1 MKQNIAIL
9 TDSSSSIYRVD
20 HNFDNLFMIDIPC
33 FIGDE
38 IFTDFASNKDDAF
51 YQSLRKTS
59 LVPKTSQPSVG
70 ETIAKFEEIRSLGFT
85 QVIYL
90 PISKEL
96 SGTFQNGFM
105 ASQMIEGIEVTL
117 VDTKT
122 TVSILGGMALEAA
135 RLAKVGYSAEHIID
149 KVLKLRA
156 NSNYYLTV
164 NDLTSL
170 VKNGRLSNAKSFVAN
185 LLRIKPVIRLTEE
198 GKITSIENV
207 RTFKGSIKKMI
218 DYVQKDFNPYNGV
231 LHISYAGNEE
241 ELQMVHE
248 LLKER
253 FPNSRIEIYTIPA
266 TVVAHTGLTS
276 IGVGYINY

>member
-1 MKQNIAIL
+1 MKQKIAVL
-9 TDSSSSIYRVD
+9 TDSSSSIYKVN

-38 IFTDFASNKDDAF
+38 VFTDFAKNKDDAF
-51 YQSLRKTS
+51 YKALKNTS
-59 LVPKTSQPSVG
+59 LVPKTSQPSIG
-70 ETIAKFEEIRSLGFT
+70 ETLEKFEKIKSLGFT
-85 QVIYL
+85 HLIYL

-96 SGTFQNGFM
+96 SGTYQNGYM
-105 ASQMIEGIEVTL
+105 AKDMVEGLEVTL

-135 RLAKVGYSAEHIID
+135 RLAKMDHNVEEIIS

-156 NSNYYLTV
+156 NSNYYVTV

-185 LLRIKPVIRLTEE
+185 LLRIKPVIQLNAE
-198 GKITSIENV
+198 GKIVSIENV

-218 DYVQKDFNPYNGV
+218 DYVQKDYNPMSGV
-231 LHISYAGNEE
+231 LHISYAGNDED
-241 ELQMVHE
+241 LQMVHE

-266 TVVAHTGLTS
+266 TVAAHTGLTT